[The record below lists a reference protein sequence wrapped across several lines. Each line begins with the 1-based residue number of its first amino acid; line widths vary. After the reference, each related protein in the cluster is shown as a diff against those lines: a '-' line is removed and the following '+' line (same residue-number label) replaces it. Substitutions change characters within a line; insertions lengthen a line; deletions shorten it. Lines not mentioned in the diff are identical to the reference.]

1 MLTERNEPSIF
12 TLTPVEKLTEKV
24 VDERQV
30 QSLRGRS
37 WLECVVEDDLMEII
51 LTTNPSQ

>member
-1 MLTERNEPSIF
+1 
-12 TLTPVEKLTEKV
+12 VEKLTEKV